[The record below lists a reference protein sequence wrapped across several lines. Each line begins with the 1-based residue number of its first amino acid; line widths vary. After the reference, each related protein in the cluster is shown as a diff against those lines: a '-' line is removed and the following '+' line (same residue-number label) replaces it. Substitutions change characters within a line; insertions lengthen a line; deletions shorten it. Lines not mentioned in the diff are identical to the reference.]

1 MATLRTGTF
10 GFYYG
15 STFNTSALLTDSEM
29 SVNAKYIYFS
39 LSSKGWTINSISAIL
54 GNMQAE
60 SSINPGR
67 WQSDDVGNYSLGY
80 GLVQWT
86 PVTKYTDWCSGQ
98 GFSDP
103 SEMDNNISRI
113 EYERANGGQWYA
125 TDSYNLTFDEFA
137 TSSESCEYLA
147 RAFLLCYERPG
158 DQSESVQEYRGSLA
172 RHWFNYLSGEVPDI
186 PIPPT
191 PGANRTKKKG
201 YNFILFNQN
210 RRSKNGINKTRISR
224 LNH

>member
-1 MATLRTGTF
+1 MATLRTGAF

-15 STFNTSALLTDSEM
+15 STFNTSVSLTDSEM

-86 PVTKYTDWCSGQ
+86 PVTKQTDWGSGQ
-98 GFSDP
+98 GLSDP
-103 SEMDNNISRI
+103 S
-113 EYERANGGQWYA
+113 
-125 TDSYNLTFDEFA
+125 
-137 TSSESCEYLA
+137 
-147 RAFLLCYERPG
+147 
-158 DQSESVQEYRGSLA
+158 
-172 RHWFNYLSGEVPDI
+172 
-186 PIPPT
+186 
-191 PGANRTKKKG
+191 
-201 YNFILFNQN
+201 
-210 RRSKNGINKTRISR
+210 
-224 LNH
+224 